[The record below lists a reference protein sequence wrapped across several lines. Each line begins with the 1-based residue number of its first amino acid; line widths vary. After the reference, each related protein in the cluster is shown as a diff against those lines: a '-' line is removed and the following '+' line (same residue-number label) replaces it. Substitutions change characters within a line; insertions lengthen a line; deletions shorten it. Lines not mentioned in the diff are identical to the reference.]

1 MLNGLRVQQLINFL
15 LHFYQN
21 VFSKELI
28 KNVRQLK
35 CYTAVSFLKEFRTKN
50 WIRAQ
55 ILTLLK
61 RTVIQTYNSA
71 K

>member
-1 MLNGLRVQQLINFL
+1 
-15 LHFYQN
+15 
-21 VFSKELI
+21 LI

-35 CYTAVSFLKEFRTKN
+35 CYTATRFFREFRTKN
-50 WIRAQ
+50 WTRAQ
-55 ILTLLK
+55 ILKILK